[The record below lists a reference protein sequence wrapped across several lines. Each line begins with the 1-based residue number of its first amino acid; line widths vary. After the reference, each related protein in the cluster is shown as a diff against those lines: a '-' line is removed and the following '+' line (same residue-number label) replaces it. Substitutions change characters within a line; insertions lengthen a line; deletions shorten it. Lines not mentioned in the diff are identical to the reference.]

1 VVKRRRFELRSSYAP
16 AGDQPTAIA
25 TLVEA
30 LSGGAEAATLL
41 GVTGSGKTFTL
52 ACVIEELQKPAL
64 IIAHN
69 KTLATQ
75 LFQEFSEFFPDNA
88 VEYFVS
94 YYDYYQPEA
103 YLPSKDV
110 YIEKDARM
118 DERLDKLR
126 HRATRSLLTRSDVI
140 IIASVSCIYGLGS
153 PKAYGDMSVRLKV
166 GEEIERNDLLRELAA
181 IQYQRND
188 IAFQRGSFRVR
199 GDVLDLIPAHE
210 DSRAV
215 RVEFF
220 GDEIERVCE
229 IDPLTGELLGEIDE
243 VTIYPK
249 SHYVTPK
256 ERLQQAIHDIE
267 QELLDT
273 LPGLRLEGRLVEAQ
287 RLEERTRYD
296 LEMLREAGVCSGI
309 ENYSRHLTGRGPGEP
324 PPTLFDY
331 FPEGALLFIDE
342 SHQTVSQIGA
352 MYRGDRSRK
361 ESLVRYGFR
370 LPSALDN
377 RPMTFEEWEG
387 RRYFQR
393 VFVSATP
400 RPYELELSG
409 PHVVE
414 QIVRPTGLVDPPIEL
429 RPTREQVHDLKAE
442 VDAAVAAGER
452 VLVTTLTKRMAEDLS
467 EFYLDA
473 GMRVKYLHSDIDTIE
488 RGAIIKE
495 LRAGVFDCLIGIN
508 LLREG
513 LDLPEV
519 ALVAVLDADKEGFL
533 RNETSLIQTCGRAA
547 RNVRGRVIFYA
558 DVETRSIKRA
568 LAETERRRKI
578 QLEYNERHGITPWT
592 VGRPIEDSLD
602 EMYVRAFAEEQE
614 EVAKVEL
621 RDDDPVDFE
630 ARASELE
637 RAMREAAERLEFELA
652 ARLRDQLQA
661 LERRRLRS

>member
-1 VVKRRRFELRSSYAP
+1 MNWGFVTPEESTHYSRF
-16 AGDQPTAIA
+16 
-25 TLVEA
+25 
-30 LSGGAEAATLL
+30 LSGR
-41 GVTGSGKTFTL
+41 
-52 ACVIEELQKPAL
+52 Q
-64 IIAHN
+64 
-69 KTLATQ
+69 
-75 LFQEFSEFFPDNA
+75 
-88 VEYFVS
+88 
-94 YYDYYQPEA
+94 
-103 YLPSKDV
+103 
-110 YIEKDARM
+110 
-118 DERLDKLR
+118 
-126 HRATRSLLTRSDVI
+126 
-140 IIASVSCIYGLGS
+140 
-153 PKAYGDMSVRLKV
+153 
-166 GEEIERNDLLRELAA
+166 
-181 IQYQRND
+181 
-188 IAFQRGSFRVR
+188 
-199 GDVLDLIPAHE
+199 
-210 DSRAV
+210 
-215 RVEFF
+215 
-220 GDEIERVCE
+220 
-229 IDPLTGELLGEIDE
+229 
-243 VTIYPK
+243 
-249 SHYVTPK
+249 
-256 ERLQQAIHDIE
+256 
-267 QELLDT
+267 
-273 LPGLRLEGRLVEAQ
+273 
-287 RLEERTRYD
+287 
-296 LEMLREAGVCSGI
+296 
-309 ENYSRHLTGRGPGEP
+309 PGEP